1 MPPGEFDVISLED
14 VQRCYVPEADEAS
27 IDKSVVTEAESA
39 PDQLAYII
47 FTSGSTGAPKG
58 VMIPHRILVNYGQQT
73 PFNLDAGQSDRVF
86 LPFSP
91 AFDGYPRPGSS
102 QLLRPTETTC
112 TSLIQKLTPSE
123 PVVLGH
129 PIVGSDVILLY
140 KFFENRTKESF
151 ASAALASPTQERYYR
166 TGDIARR
173 TVSGIQFLGRN
184 DFVVKNRGFLINLG
198 ADVKPALLSCPGVD
212 EATAIMHRDNRI
224 GFVTPGAVSGPKI
237 REDLAARL
245 DAFLVPER
253 IYPLDRFPVTAN
265 DKVDPRALESWLN
278 EQTKSVDDQTST
290 SDATSTPF
298 ETLVHALSSAL
309 SIAPQ
314 QEALASSSWGLAEIL
329 SRLSDL

>member
-91 AFDGYPRPGSS
+91 AFDGELCISGPG
-102 QLLRPTETTC
+102 LACGYFDTEA
-112 TSLIQKLTPSE
+112 LTRE
-123 PVVLGH
+123 
-129 PIVGSDVILLY
+129 
-140 KFFENRTKESF
+140 KFIICEQ
-151 ASAALASPTQERYYR
+151 TQERYYR